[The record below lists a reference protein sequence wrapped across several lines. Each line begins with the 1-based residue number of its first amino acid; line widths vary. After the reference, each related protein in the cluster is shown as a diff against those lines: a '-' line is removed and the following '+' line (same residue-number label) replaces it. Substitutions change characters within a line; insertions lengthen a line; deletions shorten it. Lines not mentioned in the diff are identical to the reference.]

1 MTILALYFS
10 GTGNTKFVV
19 ETMRQEFEKYE
30 IEMTCLSIEAFKDE
44 DIPKIALAD
53 YILVAYPVHGS
64 MSPLNMWQFIK
75 NLAPHLEDKKAIVIA
90 TQLMFSG
97 DGGGYM
103 ARILRKHRAEV
114 VSIEHFNMPSN
125 LADVKWFKLKNG
137 VDAKAVVDV
146 TRKRIEGYCSDFAKS
161 LFVKR
166 GDTLSALLIGALN
179 RVPFSKWERKLARNV
194 KINLSTCTR
203 CEKCV
208 ANCPVENLRLE
219 DGRIM
224 QSCKCIICYRCVNL
238 CPTKSISI
246 LSKKPPTIQYEGI
259 AHLYE

>member
-19 ETMRQEFEKYE
+19 DTMCRAFKKYE
-30 IEMTCLSIEAFKDE
+30 IDMTAISIEMFNDD

-64 MSPLNMWQFIK
+64 MAPLNMWRFIK

-97 DGGGYM
+97 DGGAYM
-103 ARILRKHRAEV
+103 ARILRKCHAQI

-125 LADVKWFKLKNG
+125 LADVKLFKLKNG
-137 VDAKAVVDV
+137 KEAKAVVDV
-146 TRKRIEGYCSDFAKS
+146 TRQRIELYCMDFAKNI
-161 LFVKR
+161 LVKR
-166 GDTLSALLIGALN
+166 GDSVSALLIGALN

-194 KINLSTCTR
+194 KINLNTCTR

-208 ANCPVENLRLE
+208 SCCPVQNLRLE

-238 CPTKSISI
+238 CPSKSISI
-246 LSKKPPTIQYEGI
+246 LSKKPPINQYEGV